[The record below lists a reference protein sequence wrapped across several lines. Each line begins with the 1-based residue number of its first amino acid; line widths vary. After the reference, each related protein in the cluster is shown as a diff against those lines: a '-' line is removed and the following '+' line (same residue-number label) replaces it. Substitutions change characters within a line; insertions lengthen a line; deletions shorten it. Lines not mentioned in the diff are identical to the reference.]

1 MINYMSYEMIKS
13 RGATQAIRFISR
25 PSGGEIYTVLTLPV
39 DNFQPSQLALICP
52 PIFGEYSN
60 SYAILREL
68 AQQLS
73 AHGIGV
79 LRFDYVGVGE
89 SYGDPDTFSMSS
101 AVADISFLASWLMER
116 FPAATKVTPIGMRL
130 GCRLML
136 DALVNPIRSG
146 SPRIAMPILWDPVL
160 DTRQYILGELRNTL
174 AGAMVIYRSVV
185 ASREDIVRETLES
198 GFCERE
204 GYRLNQIDGYPITRE
219 FLREAWVGSS
229 NNTWSFLEPVVV
241 LVTVSAG
248 NAERQHKQLASM
260 LLEMKFHAVQD
271 VPYWNLTPTYSQI
284 RENLFGV
291 TQRCMEQC
299 D

>member
-1 MINYMSYEMIKS
+1 MAKPREAIQE
-13 RGATQAIRFISR
+13 IRFISR
-25 PSGGEIYTVLTLPV
+25 PNGGELYTALTLPA
-39 DNFQPSQLALICP
+39 DNPQPSQVAFICP

-68 AQQLS
+68 ARQLS
-73 AHGIGV
+73 AHGIGA

-101 AVADISFLASWLMER
+101 AMADISFLASWLMER
-116 FPAATKVTPIGMRL
+116 FPVAKVTPIGMRL

-136 DALVNPIRSG
+136 DALVNPIRFD
-146 SPRIAMPILWDPVL
+146 SPRIATPILWDPVL
-160 DTRQYILGELRNTL
+160 DVRQYILGELRNTL
-174 AGAMVIYRSVV
+174 AGAMVIYQAVV

-229 NNTWSFLEPVVV
+229 NTWSLSEPVVV

-248 NAERQHKQLASM
+248 DGERQCKQLASM
-260 LLEMKFHAVQD
+260 LPKMKFHAVQD
-271 VPYWNLTPTYSQI
+271 IPYWNLTPTYSQI

-299 D
+299 N